1 MMRRTALALCCAGL
15 LSVPAFAGDEPK
27 TPACCVKKASK
38 ETGEKTGKLRCSLT
52 GKEIE
57 KCCCTEL
64 EGGKLHC
71 TLANKDID
79 KCCCTEVKDKAE
91 SKEAK

>member
-1 MMRRTALALCCAGL
+1 MMRRTALVLCCAGL

-27 TPACCVKKASK
+27 TPACCVKKAA
-38 ETGEKTGKLRCSLT
+38 TEKADKAGKLRCSLT
-52 GKEIE
+52 GKEVE
-57 KCCCTEL
+57 KCCCVKG

-71 TLANKDID
+71 TLADKDVE
-79 KCCCTEVKDKAE
+79 KCCCTEVKSE